1 MAESWVEK
9 LSGISAPKRA
19 EFASPNLRESGGWV
33 ERQSGV
39 AAPEVAK
46 SYSERVAESDAA
58 VAADSSA
65 FDRTE
70 YFAPS
75 YINARVHEND
85 YSEIPSGGGGAN
97 LPFQISGGGNSW
109 SVSGGYINQNK
120 VVGISVSARSFEVW
134 IDVINKQIVS
144 FTNPNG
150 LYVPIGRVVN
160 GVADSWLSSNI
171 ITSKESNTNSDGTA
185 NNCPFYYWGV

>member
-9 LSGISAPKRA
+9 QSGISAPKSA
-19 EFASPNLRESGGWV
+19 KFSSPNLRESGGWV
-33 ERQSGV
+33 ESQSGV
-39 AAPEVAK
+39 AAPERAK
-46 SYSERVAESDAA
+46 SYSERMAGDAA

-70 YFAPS
+70 YFAVP
-75 YINARVHEND
+75 YVNGRVREND
-85 YSEIPSGGGGAN
+85 YSEIPAGGGGN
-97 LPFQISGGGNSW
+97 LPFQLSGSGDSW
-109 SVSGGYINQNK
+109 SVSGGYINRNK
-120 VVGISVSARSFEVW
+120 VDGASFTGRNLEVW
-134 IDVINKQIVS
+134 IDVVNKEIVAS
-144 FTNPNG
+144 KGGNG

-171 ITSKESNTNSDGTA
+171 LTSKESNTNSDGTA

>member
-9 LSGISAPKRA
+9 LSGISAPKGA
-19 EFASPNLRESGGWV
+19 GFSNLNLRDSVSWV
-33 ERQSGV
+33 SEQSGIS
-39 AAPEVAK
+39 APEGAK
-46 SYSERVAESDAA
+46 SYSERMAESDA

-75 YINARVHEND
+75 YINGRVREND
-85 YSEIPSGGGGAN
+85 YSEIPAGGGGTN
-97 LPFQISGGGNSW
+97 LPFQISGSGNSW

-120 VVGISVSARSFEVW
+120 VAGISVSARSFEVW
-134 IDVINKQIVS
+134 IDVINKRIVS
-144 FTNPNG
+144 FTNSNG

-160 GVADSWLSSNI
+160 GVADSWLTSNI

-185 NNCPFYYWGV
+185 NNCLFYYWGV

>member
-9 LSGISAPKRA
+9 QSGTSAPKGA

-39 AAPEVAK
+39 AAPERAK
-46 SYSERVAESDAA
+46 SYSERIAADAA

-75 YINARVHEND
+75 YVNARVREND
-85 YSEIPSGGGGAN
+85 YSEIPSGAGGGN

-109 SVSGGYINQNK
+109 SVSGGRVNNVYVN
-120 VVGISVSARSFEVW
+120 GASFTGRNLSLY
-134 IDVINKQIVS
+134 IDVENKQIVS
-144 FTNPNG
+144 GNG
-150 LYVPIGRVVN
+150 GSSHYVPIGVVSN
-160 GVADSWLSSNI
+160 GVVANYLTSNI
-171 ITSKESNTNSDGTA
+171 MTSSGSG
-185 NNCPFYYWGV
+185 CQFFYWGI